1 VAATLSTPTRRD
13 DYIEYTLDTPALA
26 TQLGAALDDEC
37 VLWDTSVIPTVQY
50 YIKDAPAEELDA
62 DYLWRTAEFLDALL
76 AQSTPSV
83 RPILLPAMVDEA
95 RGMLGHTMRKAKARS
110 KDPDVDRAVAYTLTR
125 IAQTCGQL
133 EKQWV
138 KVGRQHPGP
147 SGKLYDT
154 LVKFVFA
161 VDKRHHLTKRAQG
174 VESKRRDTD
183 WELAAA
189 VAYYALTE
197 KCPVRIYTRD
207 QDVRKLVATPMSYL
221 VGEFEFT
228 TPVSVWKFAWETER
242 FTNSVV
248 GDPGVLIGWQLVD
261 VDEDRALKSVQQASG
276 PIAKLI
282 DQIGGLVPA

>member
-1 VAATLSTPTRRD
+1 MAALLTPTRRD
-13 DYIEYTLDTPALA
+13 DYIEYTLDAPALA

-50 YIKDAPAEELDA
+50 YIKDAPADALDA
-62 DYLWRTAEFLDALL
+62 DYLWRTAEFLDNLL
-76 AQSTPSV
+76 AQSTPTA

-110 KDPDVDRAVAYTLTR
+110 KDPDVARGVAYTLTR

-138 KVGRQHPGP
+138 QVGRQHPGP
-147 SGKLYDT
+147 SGPLYDT
-154 LVKFVFA
+154 LIEFVFA
-161 VDKRHHLTKRAQG
+161 VDQRHHLTKRAQG
-174 VESKRRDTD
+174 VESKKRDTD

-189 VAYYALTE
+189 VAYYALTDE
-197 KCPVRIYTRD
+197 CPVRIYTRD

-228 TPVSVWKFAWETER
+228 TPVSVWKFAWEMER
-242 FTNSVV
+242 FTDGTV
-248 GDPGVLIGWQLVD
+248 GAPAVLVGWQLTD
-261 VDEDRALKSVQQASG
+261 VDEDRAVKAVEQATG
-276 PIAKLI
+276 KIATLI
-282 DQIGGLVPA
+282 AQIGRLVAA

>member
-1 VAATLSTPTRRD
+1 VPTATRRD

-26 TQLGAALDDEC
+26 AQLGAALADDC

-50 YIKDAPAEELDA
+50 YIKDAPADELDA

-76 AQSTPSV
+76 AQPAPSAA
-83 RPILLPAMVDEA
+83 PILLPSMVDEA
-95 RGMLGHTMRKAKARS
+95 RGMLGHTMRKARARA
-110 KDPDVDRAVAYTLTR
+110 KRADVDRGVAHTLQR
-125 IAQTCGQL
+125 IAAACGKL

-138 KVGRQHPGP
+138 KIGRQHPGP
-147 SGKLYDT
+147 SGPLYDT

-161 VDKRHHLTKRAQG
+161 VDRRHKLTKRAQG

-189 VAYYALTE
+189 VAYYALTDE
-197 KCPVRIYTRD
+197 CPVRIYTRD

-242 FTNSVV
+242 FTNGVV
-248 GDPGVLIGWQLVD
+248 GDPATLVGWQLVD
-261 VDEDRALKSVQQASG
+261 VDEERALKAVEQAKG
-276 PIAKLI
+276 PVARLL
-282 DQIGGLVPA
+282 DQIAAQVPA

>member
-1 VAATLSTPTRRD
+1 VPTATRRD
-13 DYIEYTLDTPALA
+13 DYIEYTLDAPALA
-26 TQLGAALDDEC
+26 AQLGATLDDDC

-50 YIKDAPAEELDA
+50 YIKDAPAKALDA

-76 AQSTPSV
+76 AWSSLKDAGQ
-83 RPILLPAMVDEA
+83 PILLPSMVDEA

-110 KDPDVDRAVAYTLTR
+110 KDPDVARGTAYTLGR
-125 IAQTCGQL
+125 IAQTCGKL

-147 SGKLYDT
+147 SGPLYDA
-154 LVKFVFA
+154 LVQFVFA
-161 VDKRHHLTKRAQG
+161 VDRRHKLTKRAQG
-174 VESKRRDTD
+174 VESKKRDTD

-189 VAYYALTE
+189 VAYYALTDE
-197 KCPVRIYTRD
+197 CPVRIYTRD

-242 FTNSVV
+242 FTDGVV
-248 GDPGVLIGWQLVD
+248 GDPGTLVGWKLVD
-261 VDEDRALKSVQQASG
+261 VDEARACKAAQQATG
-276 PIAKLI
+276 AVARLL
-282 DQIGGLVPA
+282 DQVASLVPA